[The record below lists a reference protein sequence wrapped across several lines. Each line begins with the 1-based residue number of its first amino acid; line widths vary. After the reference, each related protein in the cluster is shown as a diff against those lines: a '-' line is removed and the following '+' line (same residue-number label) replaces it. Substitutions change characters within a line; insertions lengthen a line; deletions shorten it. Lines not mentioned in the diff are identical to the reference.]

1 MLATAVREHPTEPLA
16 RSIAFWFGA
25 VDLDP
30 ILRRF
35 TRGLMRA
42 AALEA
47 WLRELAV
54 SGHELQYP
62 PAIPVPSPG
71 QLSSDPPADGGAKAS
86 PVGDAKPA
94 PWWQDPDHVPTME
107 EADAEVRSRPHG
119 AVIAEICDDLRVL
132 DSILHRAAW
141 HELKDAIDSYGGDL
155 ARLQRSNWRRRFK
168 PHRFPESCAEEPPP
182 RWQSPPF
189 RGWTPAC
196 ARPP

>member
-1 MLATAVREHPTEPLA
+1 M
-16 RSIAFWFGA
+16 
-25 VDLDP
+25 
-30 ILRRF
+30 
-35 TRGLMRA
+35 
-42 AALEA
+42 
-47 WLRELAV
+47 
-54 SGHELQYP
+54 
-62 PAIPVPSPG
+62 PSPG

-168 PHRFPESCAEEPPP
+168 PHRFPNHRRGTSAALAIAPISRMDACLCPPALTLRAGRDHRAVTRTGPATAGPAVAIRVEQQSCEI
-182 RWQSPPF
+182 
-189 RGWTPAC
+189 
-196 ARPP
+196 